1 MNIEFK
7 KFSEFQR
14 GIIYELLKNGYSF
27 ESRYE
32 RDWTINWK
40 ETSGSVGQLSR
51 MMEPS
56 KMFVE
61 QALRNCR
68 KCDQGL

>member
-7 KFSEFQR
+7 KFSEFLR
-14 GIIYELLKNGYSF
+14 GIIYELLKDGYSF

-32 RDWTINWK
+32 SDWTINWK
-40 ETSGSVGQLSR
+40 ETGGSVGQLSR
-51 MMEPS
+51 MLGPG

-61 QALRNCR
+61 QTLKERS
-68 KCDQGL
+68 